1 MIVEVKNG
9 IKKATYSEMENGFM
23 IAGKDVFIDKN
34 RTTYCKQINIPTT
47 EVARLYNNKGKCV
60 GSQVYQT
67 KELTEEHIIIP
78 SKRMCKVILHRDGKK
93 FIGVSKC
100 RKDDEF
106 NVTKGIKIAGIRATI
121 KEKQYK
127 LQELIK

>member
-1 MIVEVKNG
+1 
-9 IKKATYSEMENGFM
+9 M

-34 RTTYCKQINIPTT
+34 KTTYCKQVNIPMTQ
-47 EVARLYNNKGKCV
+47 VAKLYNNKMKCV
-60 GSQVYQT
+60 GNQVYQT
-67 KELTEEHIIIP
+67 EELTQENIIIP

-106 NVTKGIKIAGIRATI
+106 STTKGLEIAEVRAIIKRQ
-121 KEKQYK
+121 QYK
-127 LQELIK
+127 LQGLIK

>member
-1 MIVEVKNG
+1 MVIEVKNG
-9 IKKATYSEMENGFM
+9 IKKVTYNEMENGFM

-34 RTTYCKQINIPTT
+34 KTTYCKQINIPTT

-60 GSQVYQT
+60 GNHIYQT
-67 KELTEEHIIIP
+67 EEFTQENIIIP

-106 NVTKGIKIAGIRATI
+106 NATKGVEIAEVRAIIKRQ
-121 KEKQYK
+121 QYK